1 MAHFPIAVAGKEEVV
16 PADIRDSERSSAA
29 SSRVVAVYGASGHT
43 GRFVFSE
50 LQRRGWKIVAAG
62 RDSKK
67 LQTLGEVQ
75 PGLEIRVASTDD
87 PKALDEAFARAVAV
101 INCAGPFLDTAAPLV
116 SAALQARIHYL
127 DVTAEQAA
135 TLAAF
140 EKFSE
145 PARNAGVLVVPS
157 MAFYGGLGDLLAT
170 AAMDDW
176 GQADEIR
183 IAVGLDSWKPTQGT
197 RRTGERNTY
206 RRCVFSK
213 GKLEFLADPA
223 PRARWNFPPPIG
235 TQEVV
240 ALPLAETI
248 VISRHLRVPEV
259 RAYMNLTPLEDLHDP
274 NTPEPTAVDESG
286 RSAQEFV
293 MDVIVRRGNVTRR
306 TIARGRD
313 IYASTAPLVVEALER
328 LLSSPRKISGTV
340 APGEIFDARDFLK
353 ALTSNDFAVD
363 FL

>member
-1 MAHFPIAVAGKEEVV
+1 VSK
-16 PADIRDSERSSAA
+16 DIRDSERSSAA
-29 SSRVVAVYGASGHT
+29 SARVVAVYGASGHT
-43 GRFVFSE
+43 GRFVVSE
-50 LQRRGWKIVAAG
+50 LQRRGWRIIAAG

-67 LQTLGEVQ
+67 MQALGEAR
-75 PGLEIRVASTDD
+75 PDLEILVASIDD
-87 PKALDEAFARAVAV
+87 PKLLNEAFARAVAI
-101 INCAGPFLDTAAPLV
+101 INCAGPFLDTAAALI
-116 SAALQARIHYL
+116 SAALRARIHYL
-127 DVTAEQAA
+127 DITAEQAA

-140 EKFSE
+140 EQFSQ
-145 PARNAGVLVVPS
+145 PAQDAGVLVLPS

-176 GQADEIR
+176 SQADEIR
-183 IAVGLDSWKPTQGT
+183 IAVGLDSWKPTRGT

-206 RRCVFSK
+206 RRCVFSN

-223 PRARWNFPPPIG
+223 PKARWNFPPPFG
-235 TQEVV
+235 AQEVV
-240 ALPLAETI
+240 GLPLAETI

-286 RSAQEFV
+286 RSPQKFV
-293 MDVIVRRGNVTRR
+293 MDVIVRRGEATRR

-313 IYASTAPLVVEALER
+313 IYAITAPLVVEALER
-328 LLSSPRKISGTV
+328 LLSSPKKVSGTV

-353 ALTSNDFAVD
+353 ALTPNQFAVD

>member
-1 MAHFPIAVAGKEEVV
+1 MAYFPTAVARKEGVV
-16 PADIRDSERSSAA
+16 SKDIRDSERSSEA
-29 SSRVVAVYGASGHT
+29 SARVVAVYGASGHT
-43 GRFVFSE
+43 GRFVVSE
-50 LQRRGWKIVAAG
+50 LQRRGWRIIAAG

-67 LQTLGEVQ
+67 MQALGEAR
-75 PGLEIRVASTDD
+75 PDLEILVASIDD
-87 PKALDEAFARAVAV
+87 PKLLNEAFARAVAI
-101 INCAGPFLDTAAPLV
+101 INCAGPFLDTAAALI
-116 SAALQARIHYL
+116 SAALRARIHYL
-127 DVTAEQAA
+127 DITAEQAA

-140 EKFSE
+140 EQFSQ
-145 PARNAGVLVVPS
+145 PAQDAGVLVLPS

-176 GQADEIR
+176 SQADEIR
-183 IAVGLDSWKPTQGT
+183 IAVGLDSWKPTRGT

-206 RRCVFSK
+206 RRCVFSN

-223 PRARWNFPPPIG
+223 PKARWNFPPPFG
-235 TQEVV
+235 AQEVV
-240 ALPLAETI
+240 GLPLAETI

-286 RSAQEFV
+286 RSPQKFV
-293 MDVIVRRGNVTRR
+293 MDVIVRRGEATRR

-313 IYASTAPLVVEALER
+313 IYAITAPLVVEALER
-328 LLSSPRKISGTV
+328 LLSSPKKVSGTV

-353 ALTSNDFAVD
+353 ALTPNQFAVD